1 MSSQISTSHGPNYS
15 GSMTNHKD
23 VPSYLSR
30 NNQFIKRKS
39 GHSSKD
45 KHLKNTFSTKFKQN
59 FKNFTNQIKSDQK
72 NLTSKLTRIG
82 RNK

>member
-1 MSSQISTSHGPNYS
+1 
-15 GSMTNHKD
+15 MTNNKD
-23 VPSYLSR
+23 VHSYVSR

-39 GHSSKD
+39 GNMSSKD
-45 KHLKNTFSTKFKQN
+45 KNLKNTFSNKFKQN
-59 FKNFTNQIKSDQK
+59 FRNFTNQIKNDQK